1 MSAPQR
7 LTDAQ
12 VAAELLTLPQWRRSD
27 DGLGIERRYD
37 FDDFVQAFGFM
48 AQMAMVS
55 ETMNHHPEWSN
66 VYRHV
71 TVRMSTHDAGGLTA
85 LDVQWARRADALAG
99 R

>member
-1 MSAPQR
+1 MATPER
-7 LTDAQ
+7 LSDA
-12 VAAELLTLPQWRRSD
+12 AIAEALRDLPHWRRSD

-48 AQMAMVS
+48 AQMALVS

-85 LDVQWARRADALAG
+85 LDVQWARRADAVAG

>member
-1 MSAPQR
+1 MVIPER
-7 LTDAQ
+7 LSDA
-12 VAAELLTLPQWRRSD
+12 AMAEALRELPQWRRSD

-37 FDDFVQAFGFM
+37 FDHFVQAFGFM
-48 AQMAMVS
+48 AQMALVS

-85 LDVQWARRADALAG
+85 LDVQWARRADAVAG